1 MNRAAFDTLGQK
13 RRAFEPL
20 CLSNSNGFPSIQP
33 ELLYSEDAEILKEI
47 RIKKITRLRK
57 KNFFRFLLTIFLFLS
72 LEILFSACRGSGEKA
87 QEEGK
92 KLTIAVIPMGTTHEF
107 WKAIHAGA
115 LSAARELGVDIIW
128 KGPLKEDDRNEQ
140 VQIVETMADAG
151 VSALVLSPI
160 DDRALVRPVV
170 EAKRLGIP
178 TIIFNSALQGD
189 HHLAYISTDNY
200 KGGVLAADYIGS
212 LLEGKGKLILIRV
225 KEGVEGSTKREEG
238 FLRTIRSKF
247 PLVKILSDNQYAGT
261 STETAYQTTENLL
274 ARFSDV
280 EAIFTPNESTTF
292 GCMRTLQDHGLA
304 GKVIHIGFDTSKKL
318 IEALEKREILGLI
331 LQDPFQ
337 MGYKS
342 LQITVSCLKGKPY
355 EKYVDTGV
363 VLATPENMN
372 EPGIRKLLMPDL
384 SILDQ

>member
-1 MNRAAFDTLGQK
+1 MPAQ
-13 RRAFEPL
+13 P
-20 CLSNSNGFPSIQP
+20 SNGFPITP
-33 ELLYSEDAEILKEI
+33 PDPLCIANRE
-47 RIKKITRLRK
+47 ITRDVITKKRVYSGP
-57 KNFFRFLLTIFLFLS
+57 KNFLLILLTASLFLA
-72 LEILFSACRGSGEKA
+72 LGILFSACQGSGGKA
-87 QEEGK
+87 QKEEK

-115 LSAARELGVDIIW
+115 LTASRELGVEIIW

-140 VQIVETMADAG
+140 VQIVETMADTG

-189 HHLAYISTDNY
+189 HHLAYVSTDNY

-212 LLEGKGKLILIRV
+212 LLKGRGKLILIRV

-238 FLRTIRSKF
+238 FLQTIHSKF
-247 PLVKILSDNQYAGT
+247 PQVKILSDNQYAGP

-292 GCMRTLQDHGLA
+292 GCMRALQDHGLS

-342 LQITVSCLKGKPY
+342 LQIAVSCLKGKAY
-355 EKYVDTGV
+355 EKYIDTGV

-372 EPGIRKLLMPDL
+372 EPEIRKLLTPDL
-384 SILDQ
+384 SILDK